1 MVGVPDGVGWAG
13 ALQDVVGGLA
23 PGALPAGPRAELT
36 GRAGVDAVALGA
48 HLAAPA
54 LLVARAAGLAG
65 PVELSPFSDLI
76 HNESESYIRSNANF
90 YRT

>member
-1 MVGVPDGVGWAG
+1 MVWVPDGVGRAG

-23 PGALPAGPRAELT
+23 PGALPAGGARAQLA
-36 GRAGVDAVALGA
+36 GRAGVNAVALGA

-65 PVELSPFSDLI
+65 PGESNPFS
-76 HNESESYIRSNANF
+76 
-90 YRT
+90 